1 MSTTTLRHYDATFA
15 FVPLRGARRAERARR
30 RMRLRL
36 SRRRFR
42 QLTRALLTRV

>member
-1 MSTTTLRHYDATFA
+1 MSTTTMRHYDATLA

-36 SRRRFR
+36 SRRKFR
-42 QLTRALLTRV
+42 QLTRTVLSRA